1 MGLGRMPRLRAGSWI
16 WWGEEE
22 EGTGVW
28 GAPSEVQLGAGARA
42 GPAGPPVSPGLQ
54 LMFAEHTLCGARPC
68 PLAPH
73 SPI

>member
-1 MGLGRMPRLRAGSWI
+1 MVVGLGRMPRLRAGSWI

-42 GPAGPPVSPGLQ
+42 GPAGPPSDGGDMGMPCLTEAIGAVDAQGR
-54 LMFAEHTLCGARPC
+54 FAR
-68 PLAPH
+68 
-73 SPI
+73 